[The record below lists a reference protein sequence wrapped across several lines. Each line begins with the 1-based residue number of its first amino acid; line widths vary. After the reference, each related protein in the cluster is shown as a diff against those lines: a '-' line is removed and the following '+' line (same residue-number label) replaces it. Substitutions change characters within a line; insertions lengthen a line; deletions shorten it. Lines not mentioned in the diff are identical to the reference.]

1 MKRLTQWFGDEEYGR
16 VAGLVQRLDGV
27 YLDDELIDVLL
38 EALAHYEDTG
48 LEPEEIV
55 AINSIYN
62 AAVNGQHT
70 LQKVLEEKEKIVV
83 HLRKQWQ
90 EAEQFICR
98 LCEKFEWEEVN
109 GLICGT
115 KRCGHL
121 SGVPFC
127 NEFVSRA
134 KVNCFGCSVPDF
146 GAELYSAKELL
157 EADKEGRIS
166 VLPNKKGHTWEK
178 CGGCEH
184 FEREPGK
191 KCGTCEVGRY
201 EGVVLYQ
208 SHKACAADFV
218 PGSNT
223 APKGDVY
230 ESNL

>member
-1 MKRLTQWFGDEEYGR
+1 MERMTFLNGDDIPVVNNDNCYEEQSEHYCGPAIDRL
-16 VAGLVQRLDGV
+16 A
-27 YLDDELIDVLL
+27 
-38 EALAHYEDTG
+38 AYEDTG
-48 LEPEEIV
+48 LEPEIC
-55 AINSIYN
+55 
-62 AAVNGQHT
+62 
-70 LQKVLEEKEKIVV
+70 
-83 HLRKQWQ
+83 
-90 EAEQFICR
+90 AEYK
-98 LCEKFEWEEVN
+98 KFEDEAI
-109 GLICGT
+109 G
-115 KRCGHL
+115 K
-121 SGVPFC
+121 GVPF
-127 NEFVSRA
+127 SRI
-134 KVNCFGCSVPDF
+134 V
-146 GAELYSAKELL
+146 ELM